1 MATLDLLGLTVPL
14 AACAVAWA
22 SINEHRL
29 IFGRPKSLKR
39 GAIGPSPGQHRT
51 RCIELAREDE
61 LLRGWLTEPKAG
73 KTKRIAFYLGGR
85 NEDVRWAEDIATWLG
100 ADWAVCTFAYRGRCG
115 STGTPSERLSI
126 DDAIEQLDWIR
137 SQFDGPETKIS
148 LIGRSIGASLAVLIA
163 SELPRDRP
171 VQNLVLLSPPLSV
184 SALLARIPVV
194 SALLPVLKNRMDC
207 GAVAEDVTAD
217 ALVLLAEGDTRVPN
231 AHSAALGALLGGT
244 TTIKM
249 IDGTNHKTLPRSH
262 AALAAT
268 SMFLLSNRHSS
279 ETKSFSGRR
288 TMADTLD
295 RRRAGQ

>member
-1 MATLDLLGLTVPL
+1 MAALEALGLTVPL

-29 IFGRPKSLKR
+29 IFGTPKSLKR

-51 RCIELAREDE
+51 RCVELAREDE

-73 KTKRIAFYLGGR
+73 KAKRVAFYLGGR

-115 STGTPSERLSI
+115 STGKPSERLSI
-126 DDAIEQLDWIR
+126 DDAIEQLHWVR
-137 SQFDGPETKIS
+137 SQFDGAETKIS

-163 SELPRDRP
+163 NELRHAQP

-184 SALLARIPVV
+184 SALVARIPVV
-194 SALLPVLKNRMDC
+194 AALLPLLKNRMDC
-207 GAVAEDVTAD
+207 CKVAEDVMAD
-217 ALVLLAEGDTRVPN
+217 ALVLLAETDTRVPH

-244 TTIKM
+244 TTIKT
-249 IDGTNHKTLPRSH
+249 INGTTHKTLPRSH

-268 SMFLLSNRHSS
+268 SMFLLSNRRGS
-279 ETKSFSGRR
+279 EEQTSTARQELPVAIARGQ
-288 TMADTLD
+288 
-295 RRRAGQ
+295 AGL